1 MLEYCCNI
9 PLRITLL
16 EENSL
21 IYVDSQDHEGLDTVD
36 SLSKQIQSVAVV
48 LLRKDLSDSN
58 DDILKEFTSVF
69 SEDELSIP
77 NSLRSLRQWAASVP
91 DLLTNERIYDRV
103 NQCRINVF
111 ITLKNFLDSLLL
123 WLFNKNCITK
133 DWYSLPVNIQ
143 SNVILSLSICFQ
155 VIINLLSES
164 IHSVETFNANSLLTI
179 LLSGSRPLILLTD
192 YGMVL
197 WRDKCHCVN
206 HNRVSSHYSYLLY
219 LLLLRI
225 EQTGDKMH
233 EYVLNNILSKIMQNQ
248 SVISALM
255 IGACEPSENSSVP
268 AKQLHYQLL
277 VTQLATHLAKYTI
290 PSSEKTFSNIGEF
303 VSFVV
308 NITGV
313 ALLLLSQDQTDQLSS
328 SSQTQCVV
336 GRILPTSVNSCLGYW
351 LSFLATLRA
360 SEMADVMDIF
370 LLDLSQ
376 LSVSW
381 IKELIEYSP
390 ADEIGLGLGRKNSDC
405 FPTNY
410 FPFAPLRALVHILAS
425 IAFSSLNPE
434 VMSSLAKEEHCS
446 DSDKLPC
453 DELQSLSI
461 SQDNGDSLITE
472 KKMSISQECAGQL
485 WKLLCNILVGLHYGI
500 VKIEESYN
508 ISDSLEGNLPLRNDP
523 VEVKDFKVHAS
534 RLAKKMV
541 LLPRTSAF
549 SLVQAVGFKQ
559 DVIRCMVGL
568 ITQFPQLSLAL
579 AQHKFNISEYL
590 TSRTSINI
598 DGDNNT
604 SNSPSSSSS
613 SLMSSTTSF
622 LSAFE
627 VILDSTNRD
636 PFNSF
641 CAEWAILLIRLA
653 LKSNHPDSSEAISI
667 LSSKLNGLKGIP

>member
-1 MLEYCCNI
+1 M
-9 PLRITLL
+9 
-16 EENSL
+16 
-21 IYVDSQDHEGLDTVD
+21 
-36 SLSKQIQSVAVV
+36 QIQSAAVV

-58 DDILKEFTSVF
+58 DDVLKEFTSVF
-69 SEDELSIP
+69 SEDELSIS

-91 DLLTNERIYDRV
+91 DLLTDERIYDRV

-123 WLFNKNCITK
+123 WLFNKDCITK
-133 DWYSLPVNIQ
+133 DWQSLPVNIQ

-219 LLLLRI
+219 LLFLRI

-233 EYVLNNILSKIMQNQ
+233 EYVLQNILSKIMQNQ
-248 SVISALM
+248 SVISGLM
-255 IGACEPSENSSVP
+255 IGACEPSENSPVP
-268 AKQLHYQLL
+268 ARQLHYQLL
-277 VTQLATHLAKYTI
+277 VTQLATDLVKYTTI
-290 PSSEKTFSNIGEF
+290 PSSEKSFSNIAEIL
-303 VSFVV
+303 SPVV

-313 ALLLLSQDQTDQLSS
+313 ALLLLSEDQTDQLSS

-336 GRILPTSVNSCLGYW
+336 GRILPTSVKSCLGYW
-351 LSFLATLRA
+351 LSFLAMLHA
-360 SEMADVMDIF
+360 SEMADVMDIL

-405 FPTNY
+405 FPLLKLSVCSKVTIVDLNSE
-410 FPFAPLRALVHILAS
+410 VI
-425 IAFSSLNPE
+425 ISSATD
-434 VMSSLAKEEHCS
+434 VHCS
-446 DSDKLPC
+446 DSDKQLPC

-461 SQDNGDSLITE
+461 SQDNGDSIKTE
-472 KKMSISQECAGQL
+472 QKMPISQECAGQL

-500 VKIEESYN
+500 VKIEETYN

-523 VEVKDFKVHAS
+523 VEEKDFKVHAS

-590 TSRTSINI
+590 TRRTSMNI
-598 DGDNNT
+598 DVDNIST
-604 SNSPSSSSS
+604 LPDSSSSP
-613 SLMSSTTSF
+613 MSSTTSF

-653 LKSNHPDSSEAISI
+653 LKSSNHPDSSEAIAI
-667 LSSKLNGLKGIP
+667 LSSKLNGLKSIP

>member
-410 FPFAPLRALVHILAS
+410 FPFAPLRALVHIL
-425 IAFSSLNPE
+425 
-434 VMSSLAKEEHCS
+434 
-446 DSDKLPC
+446 
-453 DELQSLSI
+453 
-461 SQDNGDSLITE
+461 
-472 KKMSISQECAGQL
+472 
-485 WKLLCNILVGLHYGI
+485 
-500 VKIEESYN
+500 
-508 ISDSLEGNLPLRNDP
+508 
-523 VEVKDFKVHAS
+523 
-534 RLAKKMV
+534 V